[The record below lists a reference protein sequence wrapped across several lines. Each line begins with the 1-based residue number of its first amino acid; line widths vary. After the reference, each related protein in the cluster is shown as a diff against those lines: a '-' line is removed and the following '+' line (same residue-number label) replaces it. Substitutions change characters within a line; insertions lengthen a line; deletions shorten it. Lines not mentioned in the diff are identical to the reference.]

1 MRHKRMR
8 HRRWKVPRWCVG
20 ALVTMLSLLL
30 AEPWLPGTGQAAGA
44 PRPGLSQVRVLAI
57 APFADEVAL
66 SKFLADWGAARLSE
80 LLMRGPF
87 QVVGPSRVAEAMK
100 RLGLTPASL
109 ISPTRTVELG
119 KEVGADAVLT
129 GRITWVL
136 RESDRERDPQ
146 GRPLGGGIISRVD
159 VDVRILQVGTRLTL
173 FQEDF
178 ICVVPSTE
186 QVAMDCAMRDVA
198 RRLLPGL

>member
-1 MRHKRMR
+1 MR
-8 HRRWKVPRWCVG
+8 HRRWKVPGWRVG
-20 ALVTMLSLLL
+20 AVVTILSLLL

-44 PRPGLSQVRVLAI
+44 PRPDLSQVRVLAI

-80 LLMRGPF
+80 LLKPVPF

-100 RLGLTPASL
+100 RLGLAPASL
-109 ISPTRTVELG
+109 VSPTRTIELG
-119 KEVGADAVLT
+119 REVGADAVLT
-129 GRITWVL
+129 GRVTWVL
-136 RESDRERDPQ
+136 RESERERDPQ
-146 GRPLGGGIISRVD
+146 GRPLGSGVVSRVD
-159 VDVRILQVGTRLTL
+159 VDVRILQVGTRLIL

-198 RRLLPGL
+198 RRILSGL